1 MIDGASVVGQGS
13 CSRNG
18 RASARGSRVNPPL
31 TLRDYPPAR
40 RVRGKVAPGFPVPR
54 GAETTEVDRAVQE
67 AGIEQETAGRVATR
81 PPFSLYPPRGRK
93 GLDPTVLASFAS
105 RLAAFRKAV
114 LSQPQPRLYS
124 ALQILDFGQIHLR
137 FGRRWEELR
146 EKIFLIIE
154 HALDRAIGP
163 DDLYLLVDEEHAYLL
178 LTGRRRAEAEAR
190 ARLVAAEITQRL
202 CGLVPGGTAMRV
214 RTLPFDFDSGLRDV
228 VSPRQLHERIAT
240 FNRQLEDRERRAF
253 RDHVMHFRARYR
265 PLVHLRKSLV
275 SAYRVEALLRRP
287 DAPEAPAETVCEERI
302 NGVFDAEL
310 DGWILRRAGEALR
323 ALRGR
328 LRAFLVLPV
337 HYETLAARRL
347 RDSYLPHCR
356 ALPANAARH
365 LVFELLDLPPGMPQ
379 ASLQELVSYLRPFAF
394 TLAARIEPE
403 LLTAE
408 HLEGCDIRFLT
419 ASWYGERPAEDS
431 GERERVELWDRA
443 DIARFVVLGREARMR
458 TAMLEIEETGALQA
472 VAAAG
477 IDYGGGPLI
486 APPLAEPRTRHAGG
500 D

>member
-1 MIDGASVVGQGS
+1 MEVETALHEAQIEPGTA
-13 CSRNG
+13 
-18 RASARGSRVNPPL
+18 RA
-31 TLRDYPPAR
+31 AR
-40 RVRGKVAPGFPVPR
+40 RA
-54 GAETTEVDRAVQE
+54 
-67 AGIEQETAGRVATR
+67 
-81 PPFSLYPPRGRK
+81 FSLYPPRGRK
-93 GLDPTVLASFAS
+93 GLDPTVLANFAS
-105 RLAAFRKAV
+105 RIAAFRRAV
-114 LSQPQPRLYS
+114 LDQPQPRLYS

-163 DDLYLLVDEEHAYLL
+163 DDLYLIVDEEHAYLL

-190 ARLVAAEITQRL
+190 ARIVAAEITQRL
-202 CGLVPGGTAMRV
+202 CGLVPGGVAMRV
-214 RTLPFDFDSGLRDV
+214 QTLPFDFDAGLKDV
-228 VSPRQLHERIAT
+228 MSARQLRERISA
-240 FNRQLEDRERRAF
+240 FNRELEDRERRAF
-253 RDHVMHFRARYR
+253 RDNVMLFRARYR

-287 DAPEAPAETVCEERI
+287 EGPEIPAETVCEERI

-328 LRAFLVLPV
+328 LRAFVVLPV

-347 RDSYLPHCR
+347 RDPYLQHCR
-356 ALPANAARH
+356 ALPAHSGRH

-379 ASLQELVSYLRPFAF
+379 ASLCELTSYLRPFAF

-408 HLEGCDIRFLT
+408 HLQGCDIRFLT
-419 ASWYGERPAEDS
+419 ADWYGERLAED
-431 GERERVELWDRA
+431 GDRRERVELWDR
-443 DIARFVVLGREARMR
+443 DGLARFAALGREARMR
-458 TAMLEIEETGALQA
+458 TAMLDIEEASALQA

-486 APPLAEPRTRHAGG
+486 APPLAEPRARHGTRSR
-500 D
+500 DS

>member
-1 MIDGASVVGQGS
+1 MEV
-13 CSRNG
+13 
-18 RASARGSRVNPPL
+18 
-31 TLRDYPPAR
+31 
-40 RVRGKVAPGFPVPR
+40 
-54 GAETTEVDRAVQE
+54 ETALHE
-67 AGIEQETAGRVATR
+67 AQIEQEAPHPGRRA
-81 PPFSLYPPRGRK
+81 FSLYPPRGRK
-93 GLDPTVLASFAS
+93 GLDPTVLANFAS
-105 RLAAFRKAV
+105 RIAAFRRAV
-114 LSQPQPRLYS
+114 LDQPQPRLYS

-163 DDLYLLVDEEHAYLL
+163 DDLYLMVDEEHAYLL

-190 ARLVAAEITQRL
+190 ARIVAAEITQRL
-202 CGLVPGGTAMRV
+202 CGLVPGGVAMRV
-214 RTLPFDFDSGLRDV
+214 QTLPFDFDAGLKDV
-228 VSPRQLHERIAT
+228 MSARQLRERIAA
-240 FNRQLEDRERRAF
+240 FNQELEDRERRAF
-253 RDHVMHFRARYR
+253 RDNVMLFRARYR

-287 DAPEAPAETVCEERI
+287 EGPELPAETVCEERI

-328 LRAFLVLPV
+328 LRAFVVLPI

-347 RDSYLPHCR
+347 RDPYLQHCR
-356 ALPANAARH
+356 ALPAHSGRH

-379 ASLQELVSYLRPFAF
+379 ASLRELTAYLRPFAF

-403 LLTAE
+403 LLTTE
-408 HLEGCDIRFLT
+408 HLEGCEIRFLT
-419 ASWYGERPAEDS
+419 ADWYGERMAEDS
-431 GERERVELWDRA
+431 GARERVQLWDHESL
-443 DIARFVVLGREARMR
+443 ARFAVLGREARMR
-458 TAMLEIEETGALQA
+458 TAMLDIEEASALQA
-472 VAAAG
+472 VAAVG

-486 APPLAEPRTRHAGG
+486 APPP
-500 D
+500 